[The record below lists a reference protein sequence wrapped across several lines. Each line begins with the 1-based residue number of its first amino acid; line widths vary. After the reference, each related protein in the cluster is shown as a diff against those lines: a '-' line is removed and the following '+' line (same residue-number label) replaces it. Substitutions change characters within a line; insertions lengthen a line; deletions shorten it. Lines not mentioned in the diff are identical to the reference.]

1 VINRAQLGEFMQELR
16 FEDDTRFTLQVGE
29 QVWLQRSIGGHE
41 LHFQAAIGVSSLT
54 EAGKLLA
61 LEATLFGFAAPP
73 VNRARLGR
81 ITANLAYTPVVTV
94 HRQPLVFP
102 LTSLQL
108 HAIEAGRTGDVR
120 FEVEIEA
127 TLPQATGYPGTAK
140 ITDYLDVPK
149 SRWEEQLAQVSP
161 SAAFEMAVP
170 YPLHDSRRAEV
181 GEALRDAQR
190 LIATGHIRGAILEV
204 RRALE
209 WIQQNVG
216 WDDPGSKKLAKQCN
230 QTERWWRIQDALY
243 GQTSGAMHNDA
254 ITRGF
259 EYSRAEAETMLAMTA
274 ALLRNVPERLP
285 EPVQELA
292 DDSDPDAS

>member
-1 VINRAQLGEFMQELR
+1 MINRAQLGEPVQELR
-16 FEDDTRFTLQVGE
+16 FEDNNTRFTLEVGE
-29 QVWLQRSIGGHE
+29 QVSLQRSIGGHE
-41 LHFQAAIGVSSLT
+41 LHFQAAIGVSPLT

-73 VNRARLGR
+73 INRARLGR
-81 ITANLAYTPVVTV
+81 TTANLAYTQVVTV

-120 FEVEIEA
+120 FEVEVDA
-127 TLPQATGYPGTAK
+127 TLPQAVGYPGTAK
-140 ITDYLDVPK
+140 ATDYITIPK

-170 YPLHDSRRAEV
+170 YPLHDSRRAEP
-181 GEALRDAQR
+181 GQALREAQR
-190 LIATGHIRGAILEV
+190 LITTNHVRGTILEV

-209 WIQQNVG
+209 WIQQNAG
-216 WDDPGSKKLAKQCN
+216 WDNPGSKKLANQCT

-243 GQTSGAMHNDA
+243 SQTSGAMHNDA
-254 ITRGF
+254 VTKDF
-259 EYSRAEAETMLAMTA
+259 DYSRAEAETLLAMTA
-274 ALLRNVPERLP
+274 ALLRNVPEQLP
-285 EPVQELA
+285 EPA
-292 DDSDPDAS
+292 DDSDPEGS